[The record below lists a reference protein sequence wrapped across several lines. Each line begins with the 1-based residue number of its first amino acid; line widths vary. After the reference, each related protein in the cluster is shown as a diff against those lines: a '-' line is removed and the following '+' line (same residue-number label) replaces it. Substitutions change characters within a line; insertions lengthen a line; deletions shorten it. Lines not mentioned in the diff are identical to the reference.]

1 MFPARWICSVL
12 VLLLAFEEARAQ
24 LVVSYPWWTGSPA
37 SFYTGGIGFN
47 HFGRRLAVRGFVGG
61 GVVAPVSPFF
71 NNGVFASPLP
81 FYGSFFPPGPW
92 GVIDSRITVNVI
104 TPPAVTVSPRRLQ
117 ALLED
122 LDNDLSGVDLDV
134 VGPEA
139 LEGKPA
145 RPRAPLRPAPEPAK
159 PAPKPDK
166 APPEKQKEAPK
177 LPEPKPPK
185 VEAPP
190 QQNLP
195 PPKNDPKEE
204 SERLLRL
211 GREAFQGQFYGL
223 AAFRFAQAVRTHPLD
238 GSPYFLLSQAEF
250 ALGKYRD
257 AVRAI
262 EAGMKMQPRWQS
274 MPFNRFDLYK
284 NIEADLDSHIK
295 RLETALARE
304 PKNADFLFL
313 LAHIYW
319 FAGQRDQAVILFRQA
334 RMLAVDPAFI
344 DRFLVEAMPGAIAA
358 K

>member
-1 MFPARWICSVL
+1 MFPARWVCSVL

-24 LVVSYPWWTGSPA
+24 IVVSYPWWTGSPA

-47 HFGRRLAVRGFVGG
+47 HFGRRLAVRGFAGG
-61 GVVAPVSPFF
+61 GIVAPAF
-71 NNGVFASPLP
+71 NNGVFVSPGP

-92 GVIDSRITVNVI
+92 GIIDNRITVNVI

-117 ALLED
+117 ALLEN
-122 LDNDLSGVDLDV
+122 LDNDVSGVDLDV

-145 RPRAPLRPAPEPAK
+145 RPRVPLRPAPEPAR
-159 PAPKPDK
+159 PAPKPAK
-166 APPEKQKEAPK
+166 APPPEKPKEA
-177 LPEPKPPK
+177 PKPPK
-185 VEAPP
+185 VEVPP

-195 PPKNDPKEE
+195 PPKDDPKEE

-223 AAFRFAQAVRTHPLD
+223 AAFRFAQAVKANPLD

-274 MPFNRFDLYK
+274 MPFDRFDLYK

-295 RLETALARE
+295 RLETAVARE
-304 PKNADFLFL
+304 PKNADYLFL
-313 LAHIYW
+313 LAHVYW
-319 FAGQRDQAVILFRQA
+319 FAGQRDRAVILFRQA
-334 RMLAVDPAFI
+334 RMVVADPAFI
-344 DRFLVEAMPGAIAA
+344 DRFLIEAMPGAIAA
-358 K
+358 NGSP